1 MWIPAFATQQKP
13 RPILVQCMGEC
24 DQFNWERHCTN
35 QKIWCRVAMK
45 RFFGTQQS
53 IDADLDFF
61 QEEAERE
68 AWLSF

>member
-1 MWIPAFATQQKP
+1 VNATSLTGNATARTKKY
-13 RPILVQCMGEC
+13 GAA
-24 DQFNWERHCTN
+24 
-35 QKIWCRVAMK
+35 VAIK

-68 AWLSF
+68 TWLSF